1 MKISS
6 LAIIFCYVLLLG
18 SMGSVFSKEN
28 AAFPSV
34 SSPPDID
41 AMLKDLDGWGEI
53 VNQTLSKATI
63 FIPTDVP
70 KELVR
75 GVNSTVIKYH
85 VVPYAFSFFH
95 LKQFDNGTRFP
106 TLMHNKS
113 ILITSNDGTNFTIDG
128 SHISHPDLFYDGK
141 NAVHGVSTL
150 LNYNIYGGNAHVSLK
165 PPLKIAPISPTSPPP
180 SSLNPPVAPK
190 PPHTTIPKIDAIFK
204 DLHRWRNILDESKR
218 ATIFFPN
225 TLSKKFLREV
235 PSSVIKYHVLPYAL
249 SFFALQHFKNGTR
262 FPTLMHNKSILI
274 TSNYGSDFTID
285 GRPISD
291 PDMFYD
297 GKHAIHGVPSLLNYR
312 IYGGKAN
319 SPKSPPS
326 SLNPPVAPKPPH
338 TVAPTT
344 APSPHHVGPPTPRPS
359 SSPSPPP
366 NVAAPSPHPSS
377 SNPSVVPAPSPS
389 SHNAPTFVPASPPSS
404 RNPTGAPTSPH
415 VAVVPAPSP
424 LSRRAGAP
432 TPQPSSSNPAVVHA
446 ATPSA
451 NHSDAP
457 RSATQFSIILLVAV
471 SGFFAFNLH
480 G

>member
-1 MKISS
+1 M
-6 LAIIFCYVLLLG
+6 FFYW
-18 SMGSVFSKEN
+18 
-28 AAFPSV
+28 V

-95 LKQFDNGTRFP
+95 LKQ
-106 TLMHNKS
+106 
-113 ILITSNDGTNFTIDG
+113 
-128 SHISHPDLFYDGK
+128 
-141 NAVHGVSTL
+141 
-150 LNYNIYGGNAHVSLK
+150 
-165 PPLKIAPISPTSPPP
+165 
-180 SSLNPPVAPK
+180 
-190 PPHTTIPKIDAIFK
+190 
-204 DLHRWRNILDESKR
+204 LD
-218 ATIFFPN
+218 
-225 TLSKKFLREV
+225 
-235 PSSVIKYHVLPYAL
+235 
-249 SFFALQHFKNGTR
+249 NGTR

-312 IYGGKAN
+312 IYEGKAN

-366 NVAAPSPHPSS
+366 NVVAPSPHPSS

-389 SHNAPTFVPASPPSS
+389 SHNAPTFVP
-404 RNPTGAPTSPH
+404 
-415 VAVVPAPSP
+415 
-424 LSRRAGAP
+424 
-432 TPQPSSSNPAVVHA
+432 PQPSSSNPAVVHA

-457 RSATQFSIILLVAV
+457 RSATQFSVILLAAV
-471 SGFFAFNLH
+471 CGFFAFNLH

>member
-41 AMLKDLDGWGEI
+41 AMLKDLDGWREI

-70 KELVR
+70 KELVQ
-75 GVNSTVIKYH
+75 GVNSPVIKYH

-128 SHISHPDLFYDGK
+128 SHISHPDMFYD
-141 NAVHGVSTL
+141 
-150 LNYNIYGGNAHVSLK
+150 
-165 PPLKIAPISPTSPPP
+165 
-180 SSLNPPVAPK
+180 
-190 PPHTTIPKIDAIFK
+190 
-204 DLHRWRNILDESKR
+204 
-218 ATIFFPN
+218 
-225 TLSKKFLREV
+225 V

-297 GKHAIHGVPSLLNYR
+297 GKHVRHGVPNLLNYR

-326 SLNPPVAPKPPH
+326 SLNPPLAPKPPH

-344 APSPHHVGPPTPRPS
+344 APSPRHVGPPTPRPS

-366 NVAAPSPHPSS
+366 NVVAPSPRPSS

-389 SHNAPTFVPASPPSS
+389 SHNAPTFVP
-404 RNPTGAPTSPH
+404 
-415 VAVVPAPSP
+415 
-424 LSRRAGAP
+424 
-432 TPQPSSSNPAVVHA
+432 PQPSSSNPAVVHA

-457 RSATQFSIILLVAV
+457 RSATQFSVILLAAV
-471 SGFFAFNLH
+471 CGFFAFNLH